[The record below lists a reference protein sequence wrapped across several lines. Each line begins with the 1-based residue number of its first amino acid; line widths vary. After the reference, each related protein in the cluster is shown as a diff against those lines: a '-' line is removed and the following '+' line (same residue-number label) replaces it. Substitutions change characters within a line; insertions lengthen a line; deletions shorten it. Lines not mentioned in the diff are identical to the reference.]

1 MSKKLLI
8 AIIVLLVA
16 VCGVSTYIHIKNK
29 NESEENKKTYE
40 TVAAEVAATEDSTA
54 VSATEAAVNPYTDN
68 TVSANDGTGSASG
81 NYQSYTTTMNASA
94 NPDMVGWIKIND
106 TNINYPVM
114 QTKSNPDL
122 YLQSSYCSLLISP
135 LEWLS
140 YFLCHSLIA
149 IFSLSDAQF
158 SSVKRKLYKSSK
170 ADSVNS

>member
-68 TVSANDGTGSASG
+68 TVA
-81 NYQSYTTTMNASA
+81 
-94 NPDMVGWIKIND
+94 
-106 TNINYPVM
+106 
-114 QTKSNPDL
+114 
-122 YLQSSYCSLLISP
+122 
-135 LEWLS
+135 
-140 YFLCHSLIA
+140 
-149 IFSLSDAQF
+149 AQAAQAETI
-158 SSVKRKLYKSSK
+158 R
-170 ADSVNS
+170 ATRQR